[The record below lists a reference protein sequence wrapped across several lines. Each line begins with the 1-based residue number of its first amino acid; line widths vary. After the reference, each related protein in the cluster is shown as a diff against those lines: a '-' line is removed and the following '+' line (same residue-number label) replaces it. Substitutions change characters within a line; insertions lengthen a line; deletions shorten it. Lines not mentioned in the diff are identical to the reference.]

1 MLPGSAFSLRSL
13 LLSSSSC
20 VRAFCVVARLQYLQW
35 TVPRYSL
42 QPMTSKRLTRS
53 QQGLCR
59 DLDSLT
65 LTPPRSFI
73 PYPLPL
79 VHLFLYPSPLPL
91 SLTFCPP
98 LLLSLI
104 PHLYPHLSHIPYP
117 SSLPPP
123 LPYPLSLTS
132 TPTSPISLIPHL
144 YSHLSHIPYPS
155 PLPYPLSLTSTPTS
169 PISLIPRLYP
179 HLSLY
184 PSTPTPPFTLCCLLV
199 VHV

>member
-1 MLPGSAFSLRSL
+1 MLPGSAFSLQSS

-20 VRAFCVVARLQYLQW
+20 VRAFCVVARLKCLQW

-79 VHLFLYPSPLPL
+79 VHLSLYPSPLP
-91 SLTFCPP
+91 PP
-98 LLLSLI
+98 PFI
-104 PHLYPHLSHIPYP
+104 PHLLSTSPFIPYP
-117 SSLPPP
+117 SPLPPP

-144 YSHLSHIPYPS
+144 YPHLSHIPYPS
-155 PLPYPLSLTSTPTS
+155 SLPPPLP
-169 PISLIPRLYP
+169 
-179 HLSLY
+179 LSLY
-184 PSTPTPPFTLCCLLV
+184 PHSSIYIVLFTGCTCIDGS
-199 VHV
+199 